1 MNVAA
6 ERELRD
12 QFSIDWLDYHGRY
25 DSKLIAAVDVDT
37 GRRYT
42 YREFNDRIQRLAS
55 GLKREFGVGKG
66 DRVAL
71 IAQNSAGTFESL
83 FACWQLGAALMPLNW
98 RLSQVEM
105 LRLLDHGEP
114 AVIIHDEEFAHLLE
128 GSERPT
134 LIRRQELETCD
145 YEALAEAGDADVEP
159 VELTIDD
166 MSTLLYTSGTTGR
179 PKGVIGTFRMM
190 RDTIIHAALH
200 AGLHGASRAL
210 TSAPMFHSA
219 GLYGFSMPIFHYGG
233 TLYVMKRWDP
243 ARYLELMTDPALG
256 ITHTIGVPVQYTMLA
271 EQPGFADAT
280 FPTLQVAGVGAAPV
294 PTELLDVWAAK
305 GVNLATVYG
314 LTEAF
319 SVCYLPPHTA
329 REKPGSVGHRMM
341 HTRLKVADAA
351 GERVKPGE
359 IGEIMIKGPAVTPGY
374 WRSPEETEA
383 AFLDGWFRTGDAGRI
398 DDEGAIYI
406 EGRYKDVFISGGEN
420 VYPAEIENV
429 LDSMEGVVLAAVVG
443 VPDSRWGEVGL
454 AVIQPRSGSELDD
467 EQVVDY
473 LKERLAAFK
482 VPKHVVFVEALP
494 MNAQGKVQKDELR
507 RLYSGDSLL
516 NSS

>member
-1 MNVAA
+1 
-6 ERELRD
+6 
-12 QFSIDWLDYHGRY
+12 
-25 DSKLIAAVDVDT
+25 
-37 GRRYT
+37 
-42 YREFNDRIQRLAS
+42 
-55 GLKREFGVGKG
+55 
-66 DRVAL
+66 
-71 IAQNSAGTFESL
+71 
-83 FACWQLGAALMPLNW
+83 
-98 RLSQVEM
+98 
-105 LRLLDHGEP
+105 
-114 AVIIHDEEFAHLLE
+114 
-128 GSERPT
+128 
-134 LIRRQELETCD
+134 
-145 YEALAEAGDADVEP
+145 
-159 VELTIDD
+159 
-166 MSTLLYTSGTTGR
+166 
-179 PKGVIGTFRMM
+179 
-190 RDTIIHAALH
+190 
-200 AGLHGASRAL
+200 
-210 TSAPMFHSA
+210 
-219 GLYGFSMPIFHYGG
+219 MPIFHYGG

-473 LKERLAAFK
+473 LKARLAAFK